1 MTPKNGDVYMFPS
14 STVHSVSSNMT
25 NNDRHSLAFNVHIK
39 GKLGTK
45 EFELDVK

>member
-1 MTPKNGDVYMFPS
+1 MVPQNGDIYMFPS
-14 STVHSVSSNMT
+14 STIHSVGENET

-45 EFELDVK
+45 EFELDIK